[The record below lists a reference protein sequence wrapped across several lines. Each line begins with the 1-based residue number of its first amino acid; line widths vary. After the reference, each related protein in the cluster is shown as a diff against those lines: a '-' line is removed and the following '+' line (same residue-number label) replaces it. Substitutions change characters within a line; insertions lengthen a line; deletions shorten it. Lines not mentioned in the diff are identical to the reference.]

1 MVFAVH
7 NLVIPQTISQ
17 TSQQFQEK
25 GKVSFI
31 NKLVNKN
38 VSDLMNLSLEIRNG
52 NLLSNLFIRIWFKKK
67 SKTKNINILFT

>member
-7 NLVIPQTISQ
+7 NLVIPQIIRQISQ
-17 TSQQFQEK
+17 RFQEK

-31 NKLVNKN
+31 NKLDNKK

-52 NLLSNLFIRIWFKKK
+52 NMLSNLFIRIWFKKK

>member
-7 NLVIPQTISQ
+7 NLVIPQTIRQISQ
-17 TSQQFQEK
+17 RFQEK